1 MGSVQPRW
9 SRLDPDARRRQ
20 ILTGARRLFTT
31 RPYAE
36 VSVTEVAREAG
47 VSRALVT
54 HYFGGKRDLFVA
66 VLRDLLRLA
75 ATVPRSEPGLPIDE
89 TVRRNVHAWLDFMEG
104 NQELLFALAAGS
116 ALMRDPDVARL
127 VDEMRDGIVER
138 MLRNHFGDAEPPPA
152 ARVVLRAG
160 TGLTQVAVADWLW
173 ARRSTRE
180 QAETLIAESLLAL
193 VREVL
198 PAVATVPIDPRSD

>member
-1 MGSVQPRW
+1 MVPVQPRW
-9 SRLDPDARRRQ
+9 NRLDPDARRRQ
-20 ILTGARRLFTT
+20 ILDGARRLFTT

-36 VSVTEVAREAG
+36 VSVTAIAREAG

-66 VLRDLLRLA
+66 VLRDLLQIGQA
-75 ATVPRSEPGLPIDE
+75 VPRPAPDLPIEE
-89 TVRRNVHAWLDFMEG
+89 TVRRNVRAWLDFMEG
-104 NQELLFALAAGS
+104 NQELLFALAAGT
-116 ALMRDPDVARL
+116 ALMRDPEVARL
-127 VDEMRDGIVER
+127 VDEARDGIVDR
-138 MLRNHFGDAEPPPA
+138 MLRNHFGDREPPAA

-180 QAETLIAESLLAL
+180 QAEVLVAESLLAL
-193 VREVL
+193 VRDVL
-198 PAVATVPIDPRSD
+198 PAVATIPIDHGSD